1 LSLSDFRQIEDEYP
15 QHLRLPNIVCT
26 EEAAMKIFANLIR
39 FIYRSELPQP
49 TAAPFDDGLAEI
61 AQLIAREDPVEAD
74 AFPAETVV
82 DLTTSARQQ
91 GSQDKSGRTALSAGP
106 RSTSQPAWS
115 R

>member
-61 AQLIAREDPVEAD
+61 ARLIAREDPVEA
-74 AFPAETVV
+74 